1 MTQNTRLTAMA
12 LCLFAAMLSAFGGI
26 AATAIGYVV
35 VGFFVTLLVSL
46 PAAIGVL
53 ILGVWR

>member
-12 LCLFAAMLSAFGGI
+12 LCLFAACGSAFMGI
-26 AATAIGYVV
+26 VATAIGYVV